1 MRLLPPFYLCLTT
14 KNNII
19 LWYSLAITVITQT
32 IERLIGTMKKAI
44 YLFLLV
50 FCYLPLHV
58 SASNIH
64 NNTYNEN
71 NNPDIIVEHVYNEAN
86 LKGIIDYQVFK
97 SGYNAYYNAKGRKK
111 QLLTIIDYSKPSTEK
126 RFFVIDL
133 STNKLVYKTY
143 VSHGVNS
150 GGRNAS
156 RFSNTV
162 NSKQT
167 SLGTFLTD
175 TTYYGG
181 NGYSLRLDGLTR
193 GVNDNARRRYIV
205 IHGADYATE
214 SFIRRH
220 GYLGRS
226 WGCPALPRGLSRK
239 IIDTIKGGSVIYAH
253 A

>member
-1 MRLLPPFYLCLTT
+1 
-14 KNNII
+14 
-19 LWYSLAITVITQT
+19 
-32 IERLIGTMKKAI
+32 MKRAI
-44 YLFLLV
+44 YLFMLV
-50 FCYLPLHV
+50 FCYLPSQV

-64 NNTYNEN
+64 SNTYEKN
-71 NNPDIIVEHVYNEAN
+71 NSPDVVVKHAYEKAN
-86 LKGIIDYQVFK
+86 LKGVIDFQVFK
-97 SGYNAYYNAKGRKK
+97 EGYNAYYKTKGRKK
-111 QLLTIIDYSKPSTEK
+111 QILTIIDYSKPSTEK
-126 RFFVIDL
+126 RFFVINL
-133 STNKLVYKTY
+133 KTNQLVYRTY

-150 GGRNAS
+150 GGRTAS

-162 NSKQT
+162 NSRQT

-181 NGYSLRLDGLTR
+181 NGYSLKLDGLTR

-214 SFIRRH
+214 SFIKRH

-226 WGCPALPRGLSRK
+226 WGCPALPTGLSRQ